1 MLETKQFR
9 NVRRERGPGIRLA
22 QPMEVNRQRLPQ
34 LNAGG
39 VGIAMTHR
47 AVLTFLLLFCTMTLP
62 AAAQTVAPAGA
73 RQATSTASVAESTAL
88 TALVEQLERNNP
100 ELEAGRREIDVRLA
114 RVAPAGAPPEP
125 AIAAGYMGGLASA
138 PFFPSG
144 STPNAFRQFSVSQE
158 IPFPGKL
165 ALRSRVAATEAT
177 AERWNYE
184 ATRRRL
190 IADLKATF
198 FDYAFA
204 DRAIGVVQR
213 NKTLLDQMRQIAESQ
228 FSVGKGSQQDVLKA
242 QVEISLLLERLAVLE
257 QQRAAFQARINGL
270 LSRDPDMPL
279 GPVAKYAPVVLP
291 DDLDQLRS
299 LERDES
305 ATLRSQEQG
314 ITRGQQ
320 ALALA
325 NRELRPD
332 FGITVSSQKYTGGM
346 PWMYGLDFMVKVP
359 IYWQRKQRPMIAE
372 AAASLESARAMRRNT
387 LAIEQ
392 AEVTQEFLAATTS
405 KRLADLYSD
414 TILPQARL
422 TLESALASY
431 QVGRVDFLTLL
442 SSYQTVLTY
451 EVSYEEQA
459 ARLRQALARIE
470 PFVGEEL
477 VR

>member
-1 MLETKQFR
+1 MK
-9 NVRRERGPGIRLA
+9 
-22 QPMEVNRQRLPQ
+22 RQTL
-34 LNAGG
+34 
-39 VGIAMTHR
+39 T
-47 AVLTFLLLFCTMTLP
+47 VLGFLLG
-62 AAAQTVAPAGA
+62 AAVVPAGA
-73 RQATSTASVAESTAL
+73 QTDPAVGRQTIVPGLPTSTAAGSVVTLPE
-88 TALVEQLERNNP
+88 LVTELEARNP
-100 ELEAGRREIDVRLA
+100 ELQAGRREIDVRQA
-114 RVAPAGAPPEP
+114 RVAPAGAPPDP
-125 AIAAGYMGGLASA
+125 TITAGYMGGLASA

-144 STPNAFRQFSVSQE
+144 STPNAFRQFSVTQE

-165 ALRSRVAATEAT
+165 ALRSRVAATDVT
-177 AERWNYE
+177 AERWNFE

-190 IADLKATF
+190 VADLKTAF

-204 DRAIGVVQR
+204 DRAIRVVRR
-213 NKTLLDQMRQIAESQ
+213 NQTLLDQMRQIAEVQ
-228 FSVGKGSQQDVLKA
+228 FTVGKGSQQDVLKA

-270 LSRDPDMPL
+270 LYRDPETPL
-279 GPVAKYAPVVLP
+279 GPVADYSPVVLP
-291 DDLDQLRS
+291 ESLDRLRS
-299 LERDES
+299 LEREQS
-305 ATLRSQEQG
+305 ATLKSQEQG

-332 FGITVSSQKYTGGM
+332 FGLTVSTQKYTGDM
-346 PWMYGLDFMVKVP
+346 PWMYGIDFMVKVP

-372 AAASLESARAMRRNT
+372 AAASLESARAMRNNT
-387 LAIEQ
+387 LATEQ
-392 AEVTQEFLAATTS
+392 SQVTQEFLAATTS

-422 TLESALASY
+422 TLESSLASY

-442 SSYQTVLTY
+442 SNYQTVLTY

-459 ARLRQALARIE
+459 ARLRQALARME
-470 PFVGEEL
+470 PFVNEKL